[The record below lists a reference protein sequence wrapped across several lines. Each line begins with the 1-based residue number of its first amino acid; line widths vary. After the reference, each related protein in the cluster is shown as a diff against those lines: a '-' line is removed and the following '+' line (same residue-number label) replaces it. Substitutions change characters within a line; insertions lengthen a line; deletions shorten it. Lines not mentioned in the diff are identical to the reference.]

1 MSEADCRQLA
11 QQLENLMRQEKLYI
25 NPKLKI
31 ADLAEHLHTP
41 SYKLSYL
48 FSQYLNQT
56 FYDYVNDFRILEFK
70 RLVSKGEYKL
80 YSLNAL
86 MEKCG
91 FTSRSSFFRHFKKHE
106 GMTPNEYISSL
117 DK

>member
-1 MSEADCRQLA
+1 MSEEDCRLLSEQLDS
-11 QQLENLMRQEKLYI
+11 LMNEKRLYM

-31 ADLAEHLHTP
+31 ADLAEALHIP

-48 FSQYLNQT
+48 FSQYLDHT
-56 FYDYVNDFRILEFK
+56 FYDYVNDFRIIEFK
-70 RLVSKGEYKL
+70 RLIEKGEHKS

-91 FTSRSSFFRHFKKHE
+91 FMSRSSFFRHFKKHT
-106 GMTPNEYISSL
+106 GMTPNEYINSL
-117 DK
+117 EK